1 MIEDMD
7 KPQADSFH
15 DELTAHL
22 EAFGVD
28 SAPDAYRVEQ
38 VLKTSPYETTELVY
52 VRTLDG
58 GELGPY
64 VRKKIRK
71 AEGLGNTYQLL
82 FNAQAS
88 GTKLRHVPRI
98 FRCEEKGE
106 HLEVLMEYVQ
116 GPTVREM
123 TEARGADGSLTLAAE
138 LMPALCDA
146 VSELHVALGVPVIH
160 RDLTPGNAI
169 CPNGNPQAPVLID
182 FAIARAWRADAET
195 DTSHFGTRSYAPPE
209 QFGFGQTD
217 VRTDVYAL
225 GMLAF
230 FCLTGRDPY
239 PEDRRIGFHDE
250 AVPEAWRAVI
260 EKACALDPSER
271 YASARQL
278 RRAFEE
284 AAQAACASRSAA
296 SAQAA
301 SAEQARATGVAEIP
315 MPNVPARE
323 ARLFSPRNV
332 IVMAA
337 CLLLIAAS
345 AWDAF
350 DPTQRIKA
358 SAAANL
364 FGFLVVIPALFLLLG
379 YLALDK
385 RWLRANALFL
395 QGKTPKQEWLILL
408 GVFVATMVVWF
419 LMIGFLG

>member
-22 EAFGVD
+22 EASGVD

-38 VLKTSPYETTELVY
+38 VLKTSPYEATELVY

-71 AEGLGNTYQLL
+71 AGGLGNTYQLL
-82 FNAQAS
+82 LSAQAA
-88 GTKLRHVPRI
+88 GTKLHHAPRI
-98 FRCEEKGE
+98 IRCEEKAE

-123 TEARGADGSLTLAAE
+123 AQIRGTEGSLALAVE
-138 LMPALCDA
+138 LMPALCGA
-146 VSELHVALGVPVIH
+146 VSELHEALGAPVIH
-160 RDLTPGNAI
+160 RDLTPGNII
-169 CPNGNPQAPVLID
+169 CKDSNPASPVLID

-195 DTSHFGTRSYAPPE
+195 DTSYFGTRSYAPPE

-230 FCLTGRDPY
+230 FCLTDRDPY
-239 PEDRRIGFHDE
+239 PEDRRIAFHDE
-250 AVPEAWRAVI
+250 AVPEVWRAAI
-260 EKACALDPSER
+260 EKACALDPDER

-278 RRAFEE
+278 RQAFEE
-284 AAQAACASRSAA
+284 AAQATSAARSAA
-296 SAQAA
+296 TQAA
-301 SAEQARATGVAEIP
+301 GSKQVRATDVAVIP
-315 MPNVPARE
+315 VPSVPARKP
-323 ARLFSPRNV
+323 RLFSPRNV

-345 AWDAF
+345 VWDAF
-350 DPTQRIKA
+350 DPAQRIRA
-358 SAAANL
+358 SAVANL
-364 FGFLVVIPALFLLLG
+364 FGYLIVMPALFLLLG

-385 RWLRANALFL
+385 RWPRANIKFL
-395 QGKTPKQEWLILL
+395 QGKTPRQEWLILL
-408 GVFVATMVVWF
+408 GVFAATIVVWF

>member
-15 DELTAHL
+15 EELTAHL
-22 EAFGVD
+22 EASGVD

-82 FNAQAS
+82 LSAQA
-88 GTKLRHVPRI
+88 GGAKLCHVPRI
-98 FRCEEKGE
+98 IRCEEKAE

-123 TEARGADGSLTLAAE
+123 AQIRGAEGSLSLASE

-146 VSELHVALGVPVIH
+146 VSELHEALGVPVIH
-160 RDLTPGNAI
+160 RDLTPGNVI
-169 CPNGNPQAPVLID
+169 CPNGNPQGPVLID

-195 DTSHFGTRSYAPPE
+195 DTSYFGTRSYAPPE

-239 PEDRRIGFHDE
+239 PEDRRIGFRDE

-260 EKACALDPSER
+260 EKACALDPDER
-271 YASARQL
+271 YASTRQL
-278 RRAFEE
+278 RCAFEE
-284 AAQAACASRSAA
+284 AAQTTSAA
-296 SAQAA
+296 QQAA
-301 SAEQARATGVAEIP
+301 IARTANTEQARATNTAAIP
-315 MPNVPARE
+315 VPDVPVRE
-323 ARLFSPRNV
+323 PRLFTARNV
-332 IVMAA
+332 IVMVI
-337 CLLLIAAS
+337 CLVLVAAS
-345 AWDAF
+345 IWDAF
-350 DPTQRIKA
+350 DPSQRIKA
-358 SAAANL
+358 SMAANL
-364 FGFLVVIPALFLLLG
+364 FGFLVVMPALFLLLG

-385 RWLRANALFL
+385 SWLRANVPFL

-408 GVFVATMVVWF
+408 GIFVATMLVWF